1 MGYPTYGPSSQNAA
15 NYQKIKI
22 ETATPEALILMLY
35 DGALRFMAQAEA
47 AFEENNIEK
56 INNFLLRVQAIFTEL
71 QCSLDREKGG
81 DIAANLERLYIF
93 FNNQLV
99 EANMKKDVNYLLAI
113 KPMVQNLRDSW
124 EVAMQKHQSTQNV
137 APPRPRLNLS
147 A

>member
-1 MGYPTYGPSSQNAA
+1 MGYPTYAPKSQNAA

-35 DGALRFMAQAEA
+35 DGALRFMTQAEL

-56 INNFLLRVQAIFTEL
+56 INNSLLRVQAIFTEL

-81 DIAANLERLYIF
+81 DIATNLERLYIF
-93 FNNQLV
+93 FNSQLI
-99 EANMKKDVNYLLAI
+99 EANMKKDVSYLQAI
-113 KPMVQNLRDSW
+113 RPMVQNLRDTW
-124 EVAMQKHQSTQNV
+124 EVAMQKHQSTQQNV
-137 APPRPRLNLS
+137 PPRSRLNLS

>member
-15 NYQKIKI
+15 NYQKVKI

-124 EVAMQKHQSTQNV
+124 EVAMQKHQTTQNV
-137 APPRPRLNLS
+137 VPPRPRLNLS

>member
-81 DIAANLERLYIF
+81 DIATNLERLYIF
-93 FNNQLV
+93 FNSRLV
-99 EANMKKDVNYLLAI
+99 EANMKKDDGEKKYKFI
-113 KPMVQNLRDSW
+113 
-124 EVAMQKHQSTQNV
+124 
-137 APPRPRLNLS
+137 
-147 A
+147 